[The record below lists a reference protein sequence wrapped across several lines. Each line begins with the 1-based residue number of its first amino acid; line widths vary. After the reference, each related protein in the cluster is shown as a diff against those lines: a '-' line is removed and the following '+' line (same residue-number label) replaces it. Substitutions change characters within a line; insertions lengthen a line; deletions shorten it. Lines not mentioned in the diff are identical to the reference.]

1 MGAKS
6 KMEEK
11 NKNEIELSPEETEKE
26 EQKKTKKVGPKG
38 STILTLALSLLASIV
53 MWIVAVD
60 YEAAD
65 YEKTFFNIEIEIKGK
80 SELFS
85 ATQLQVTYDEALAV
99 DVSVRGKRGKLS
111 SLSSSSFKAYI
122 DVSTIEK
129 EGPSDLLNVEIEP
142 INGVEIISQS
152 LTGVSVKAERR
163 IRKEME
169 IIPQLGIAQLEG
181 GVEYKLL
188 CDSQSVVITGSESV
202 LNNITSVMAI
212 VNPEPKNI
220 SASFKSRCEIVLQS
234 EVEIDMESISISPS
248 HCDVEVVL
256 TKKKSVPLLPMID
269 GASGVEYNK
278 SFTTEMKKIVI
289 CGEPLVI
296 DEIDEIYYD
305 VSYQQVLNL
314 LGTGKKQ
321 FDIECDILYPESVS
335 SIDNLEKVNVTVSEA
350 SAKIVVSGENIVLEN
365 CPKGFSA
372 SVGDVEI
379 SISGLYEEVNRI
391 KVTDVLI
398 TVDLSQND
406 HLDGTY
412 TGVVHISD
420 ANGIIYDKECIAN
433 VEYKVI

>member
-1 MGAKS
+1 
-6 KMEEK
+6 
-11 NKNEIELSPEETEKE
+11 
-26 EQKKTKKVGPKG
+26 
-38 STILTLALSLLASIV
+38 

-60 YEAAD
+60 YEATD

-85 ATQLQVTYDEALAV
+85 ATQLQVTYDEALVV
-99 DVSVRGKRGKLS
+99 DVSVRGKRSKLS
-111 SLSSSSFKAYI
+111 TLSSANFKAYI
-122 DVSTIEK
+122 DVSAIEK

-142 INGVEIISQS
+142 INGVEIVSQS
-152 LTGVSVKAERR
+152 LTGASVNAERR
-163 IRKEME
+163 RRKEME
-169 IIPQLGIAQLEG
+169 IIPQLGTAQLEG
-181 GVEYKLL
+181 GVEYQLL
-188 CDSQSVVITGSESV
+188 CDIKSVVITGSESV

-220 SASFKSRCEIVLQS
+220 TSSFKSRCEIVLQS

-256 TKKKSVPLLPMID
+256 TKKKTVPLLPLVD
-269 GASGVEYNK
+269 GAPGVEYNK
-278 SFTTEMKKIVI
+278 SFTTEMKKIEI

-296 DEIDEIYYD
+296 DEINEIHYD
-305 VSYQQVLNL
+305 ISYQQVLNL
-314 LGTGKKQ
+314 IGTGKKQ
-321 FDIECDILYPESVS
+321 FDIECDILYPEGVS
-335 SIDNLEKVNVTVSEA
+335 SIDNLEKINVTVSEA
-350 SAKIVVSGENIVLEN
+350 SAKIVIPKENIILEN
-365 CPKGFSA
+365 CPNGFVA

-391 KVTDVLI
+391 KVSDVSI

-420 ANGIIYDKECIAN
+420 ANGVIYDKECI
-433 VEYKVI
+433 VDVKYKVNKS